1 HDLGI
6 GAPFDGT
13 RQLGAEE
20 PLHPL
25 RRRLRT
31 VGRAAPDDRVLPR
44 GGQAD
49 RQAVAHPSRPT
60 HDRDPHQN
68 DSLGWYTPK
77 TPRST
82 SQISPSVAETERAS
96 RIG

>member
-1 HDLGI
+1 M
-6 GAPFDGT
+6 
-13 RQLGAEE
+13 
-20 PLHPL
+20 
-25 RRRLRT
+25 RRGLRT
-31 VGRAAPDDRVLPR
+31 VGRAAPDDHVLPC

-49 RQAVAHPSRPT
+49 RQAIAQPSRPT
-60 HDRDPHQN
+60 DDRDPHQN

-96 RIG
+96 RMG